1 MRLRRVPMSRIE
13 NTFRVGND
21 CGERCRISIVEKMVI
36 VGVEKMQRIS
46 TAAEYAN
53 GILANGIPSND
64 IPANGIPA
72 NRDCAVI
79 VGIDVC
85 VALDGSS
92 WEIFSICWNSF

>member
-1 MRLRRVPMSRIE
+1 MSRIE

-21 CGERCRISIVEKMVI
+21 CAERCRISI
-36 VGVEKMQRIS
+36 VEKMQRIS

-53 GILANGIPSND
+53 GIL
-64 IPANGIPA
+64 ANGIPA